1 MEQIYGNVY
10 FIMLLKINKYLL
22 SIIYTNVLT
31 FSVSFTDCSS
41 KIWYYLDDV
50 GNCKV
55 DGFGLYPY
63 MKIDPITRA
72 APTENCRDMLNP
84 NRNTDTMHVI
94 MIARDVA
101 NPFKML
107 SAYFTTTATRSP
119 PIAFNMTR

>member
-1 MEQIYGNVY
+1 MEQTYGNIY
-10 FIMLLKINKYLL
+10 ILSCYCTLINIHFLLYIQN
-22 SIIYTNVLT
+22 ILT
-31 FSVSFTDCSS
+31 FLVSFTDCLS
-41 KIWYYLDDV
+41 KIGFYLDDV
-50 GNCKV
+50 GNCNV

-84 NRNTDTMHVI
+84 NRNTDTTHVI

-107 SAYFTTTATRSP
+107 SAYLYNFLLEQL
-119 PIAFNMTR
+119 